1 MLYLFFCT
9 RNDFDQ
15 HLLVAAFSYGTLN
28 KFDNKVTKHSIYKL
42 GYVDHIMQFVVPIA
56 KVKYLKGLDLV

>member
-1 MLYLFFCT
+1 MLYLLFCN

-15 HLLVAAFSYGTLN
+15 HLLVAVFSYSAVN
-28 KFDNKVTKHSIYKL
+28 KFDNKVPKHGIYKL